1 MPAVRYKYIPKM
13 RSLCPCAGSRAGML
27 CGPAIFN
34 KRIVMQIEPY
44 TEKYDNEIISLIL
57 SIQNDENKLGLSL
70 GEQPGLLDIKR
81 CYRLSGGGFR
91 VALSDDKVIGTI
103 GLMLKARQCAVLKK
117 IFVQK
122 KFCSQGVGL
131 ALYNTLLT
139 YAKGADIRHIIPPPS
154 VARVSHRFYERAGF
168 YKIAKNQLPISYIYP
183 GRDSILY

>member
-1 MPAVRYKYIPKM
+1 
-13 RSLCPCAGSRAGML
+13 ML
-27 CGPAIFN
+27 CGPAIF
-34 KRIVMQIEPY
+34 KERIVMQIEPY

-81 CYRLSGGGFR
+81 CYRLSGGEFR

-122 KFCSQGVGL
+122 KSCSQGVGL

-139 YAKGADIRHIIPPPS
+139 YAKGADIRHIIPPLPLP
-154 VARVSHRFYERAGF
+154 ACRIGFTKERDF
-168 YKIAKNQLPISYIYP
+168 TKSQRISC
-183 GRDSILY
+183 R

>member
-1 MPAVRYKYIPKM
+1 MIGIPALCGEEKRRRKKSSRHAVR
-13 RSLCPCAGSRAGML
+13 AHDAFDG
-27 CGPAIFN
+27 
-34 KRIVMQIEPY
+34 E
-44 TEKYDNEIISLIL
+44 L
-57 SIQNDENKLGLSL
+57 S
-70 GEQPGLLDIKR
+70 
-81 CYRLSGGGFR
+81 LSGGEFR

-183 GRDSILY
+183 DRDSILY